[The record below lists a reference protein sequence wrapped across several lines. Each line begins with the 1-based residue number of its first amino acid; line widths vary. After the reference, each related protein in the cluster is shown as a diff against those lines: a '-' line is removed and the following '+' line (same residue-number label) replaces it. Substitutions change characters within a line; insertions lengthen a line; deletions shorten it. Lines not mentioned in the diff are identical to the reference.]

1 MNAIAI
7 SQPEDLRLVRQLV
20 RYAAASVLTDTH
32 APAVRAELL
41 EGAALLLDGE
51 EADEASAAAAYIRQG
66 EACQLR
72 FLELIQK

>member
-7 SQPEDLRLVRQLV
+7 SQPEELRLVRQLV

-41 EGAALLLDGE
+41 EGAAPLPLHT
-51 EADEASAAAAYIRQG
+51 SAREKPANSV
-66 EACQLR
+66 
-72 FLELIQK
+72 FLS